1 MSYQIIFETKIVK
14 MPDGKIIH
22 FDRSGCNND
31 DAGRSKDEFTGKI
44 YENEQAFISYA
55 EKFKQDYDAGFELK
69 IGSKEASYNDYY
81 KHLIRMLKRGKS
93 LEDFGKTY
101 HFYGY
106 YCDTVDVYEP
116 QRVTMTAKEFS
127 ENFYKLLNSG
137 SLRYRQNRIRLDVN
151 EMDKIINRLE
161 NNESI
166 CFMIKS
172 RKK

>member
-1 MSYQIIFETKIVK
+1 MSYSIIFETKIVK

-31 DAGRSKDEFTGKI
+31 NAGRNKDEFTGKI

-69 IGSKEASYNDYY
+69 IGNKESSYNDYY

-93 LEDFGKTY
+93 LEDFGKSY

-137 SLRYRQNRIRLDVN
+137 NLRYRQNRIRLDVN

-161 NNESI
+161 NNEPI

>member
-31 DAGRSKDEFTGKI
+31 NAGRNKDEFTGKI

-69 IGSKEASYNDYY
+69 IGSKESSYNDYY

-93 LEDFGKTY
+93 LEDFEKTY

-137 SLRYRQNRIRLDVN
+137 NLRYRQNRIRLDVN

-161 NNESI
+161 NNKPI